1 MMKSAR
7 KRFAKGKHVTSE
19 PASMEHGDIVN
30 ITKRKIRPSSKVVEN
45 RKQEFDQQ
53 RQSVSKLCQK
63 LVKLCETAKHVSHIL
78 RASSAMRASSREL
91 MEMWSALEEMV
102 SRKER
107 TSLFRGIQQVDR
119 EVKDATR
126 IAEETVDNLMEKR
139 DESSSRSST
148 YRTSASSN
156 VSRKSE
162 KIALD
167 SKQEWYDLQKDV
179 GELEVKVKSVEEEKL
194 LNLQALQLEYQRK
207 MKILA
212 DESQLQMHKLMQQ
225 SQLELHLHKKELESK
240 KARAQVCKK
249 VQQVEN
255 PFGLNEEDF
264 IANSS
269 SQQSQILKSDW
280 DHSLKTI
287 HGEDNSNDIVCE
299 NINSGMNSQHA
310 NAFQHSPSGAYT
322 TFVSPE
328 VNMNSVSHLNNDLSA
343 CLRELAISNS
353 MLANAY
359 ALPQIKVDIFD
370 GNPLKFP
377 AWESDFDALI
387 EAKTTNVRQKLNL
400 LSQHLSGDPK
410 TMIQDLV
417 LLQSDTAYAEA
428 KEKLKSRYGNES
440 VICKAFLDKLASW
453 PRIRFR
459 DAAGIQ
465 RYGDFLDQVK
475 VAKHKIKDLEELQK
489 QLDVKGVQTQ
499 LNLSTMMKSGAL
511 VSSQRIRGLQ
521 VMSMDRQVKIDIPQ
535 AYTREQVPASPSQI
549 PKPEVAKQW
558 KHLEK
563 IADKL
568 MPYDSKLKVS
578 ILIGSN
584 IPSAVRP
591 RDIIH
596 GRENDP
602 YGQKSILGW
611 GIIGNVCKNGK
622 RDDKSSISHRVEVT
636 QDCSTAENLLESNGK
651 SSFVFSTKVKE
662 IVSPQQLN
670 QMMEIDFVDHKS
682 KHENMSIEDQ
692 RFVKILSENVI
703 KCDNGMYEMPLPLK
717 CDQVKLPNNKPMVLK
732 RVMQL
737 KKRFE
742 KDSEYKSKYVEFMED
757 MIKNYAERVPENRL
771 VVSDGKVN
779 YVPHTAVFHSKKKT
793 IRVVFDLSALYKGE
807 CINDHLLTGPDL
819 MSGMTGI
826 LCRFRKEEIAV
837 MGDIKGMFH
846 QFVVREQ
853 DRDLLRFF
861 WWNNGNT
868 ESELTEYRMTRHPFG
883 ARSSPGVAM
892 YGLKLA
898 GDDGEK
904 AFGIE
909 AADFVRDNFYVDDGL
924 QSLETVNEAKLL
936 IKNSTS
942 LCAKAGLKLH
952 KFVSNRREVLESIPE
967 CDRASSVKTIDLNN
981 DPLPIERVLGMLWD
995 VNDDVFRY
1003 HLQLKNQPR
1012 TRRGFLSIVSSI
1024 FDPMGFLSPVIL
1036 EGKKILQELCKSKID
1051 WDDPIPEN
1059 VQPRVNAWIDDLH
1072 GIDYLTI
1079 SRCIKPPNFG
1089 VVKVVEMHHFSDACQ
1104 SGYGQCS
1111 YVRLVNENGDSHCTL
1126 LMGKSRV
1133 APLKQISIPR
1143 MELTAA
1149 TISARMS
1156 RYLREELRYENIKEY
1171 FWVDSMVVLG
1181 YVNNPVKR
1189 FHVFV
1194 ANRIQ
1199 QILDVSD
1206 VSTWLHVE
1214 SNQNPSDLASRGIS
1228 VKKLIADSKWWNGP
1242 EFLQCKGAYEPPEVS
1257 YVPNNKTDALL
1268 KHEMKK
1274 ATAFITVEKE
1284 NTVGYNFDID
1294 RLDIFSSWFKAKR
1307 AVVNCIRFC
1316 HKLRKV
1322 DCANNLEVENLSI
1335 SEKVIIRCLQQIH
1348 FSEEI
1353 EQLQSCAVS
1362 GAILDRAKIKI
1373 RNKLSR
1379 SSIYKLDPYIDE
1391 DGLIRVGGRIG
1402 RANMPMDCKH
1412 PLLLPRHSHVTNLII
1427 RHFHMKV
1434 HHMGRG
1440 MTLNE
1445 IRQNGYWIVGGTSAV
1460 SQFITS
1466 CVACRRIR
1474 RPLEV
1479 QRMSDLPEDRVNE
1492 AALFDYSAVDVFGPF
1507 EIKERRS
1514 ILKRYGIIFT
1524 CLSSRAVHL
1533 ESANSLDT
1541 DSFLN
1546 ALRRFLAR
1554 RGTIKQLRADCG
1566 TNFIGGRN
1574 ELLKAIGEIDQCKVR
1589 EYLLSNE
1596 CDWFEFK
1603 FNVPKCSH
1611 MHGSCERQ
1619 IRTVR
1624 NALEPIMQKFGS
1636 QLDDESFRTVLV
1648 EAEHLVNSK
1657 PLTVSN
1663 LGDVGS
1669 PEPLTPNHLLT
1680 MKPKVLLPPPGQF
1693 QRPDVYARRRWRR
1706 VQYIV
1711 NQFWYRWRLE
1721 YLQTLQPRGKWTKTE
1736 LNLCV
1741 GDIVIVNDE
1750 NAPRNEWQL
1759 ARVDALYPSEDGLIR
1774 KVRVLVA
1781 DCNLDSRGK
1790 RTKAVTY
1797 LDRPIHKLVLLV
1809 RAAKDGDSPDEEP
1822 TS

>member
-78 RASSAMRASSREL
+78 RASSAMRASSRQL

-148 YRTSASSN
+148 YRTSASSI

-162 KIALD
+162 KIALN

-287 HGEDNSNDIVCE
+287 HGADNSNDIVCE
-299 NINSGMNSQHA
+299 NINLGMNSQHA

-475 VAKHKIKDLEELQK
+475 VAKHKIKDLEVLDFSVESVKVIERLPTYLQDAWRGTVKNWRSKYGKNSYPPFDEIVKFVNEASEKENIPELEHMNKNREYVKSYDDREKKSKSFSSYRSAQNARAYAHKVENMNANKCPFCSVCHHIDDCDEFGKLSIKDKKTFFLKERLCYGCGSNRGHRVNFCKQRVTCKICNKLHLTALHVDKTLDKSDSKCTQVCTIEGQSGGKHNSMIVPVFVRNSKNPSKEIQCYCILDDQSNCCFVSEELQK
-489 QLDVKGVQTQ
+489 QLDVKDVQTQ

-622 RDDKSSISHRVEVT
+622 HDDKSSISHRVEVT

-1003 HLQLKNQPR
+1003 HSELKNQPR

-1072 GIDYLTI
+1072 GIDNLTI

-1194 ANRIQ
+1194 ANRVQ

-1206 VSTWLHVE
+1206 VSKWLHVE

-1307 AVVNCIRFC
+1307 AVANCIRFC

-1391 DGLIRVGGRIG
+1391 DGLICVGGRIG

-1427 RHFHMKV
+1427 RHF
-1434 HHMGRG
+1434 
-1440 MTLNE
+1440 
-1445 IRQNGYWIVGGTSAV
+1445 I
-1460 SQFITS
+1460 
-1466 CVACRRIR
+1466 
-1474 RPLEV
+1474 
-1479 QRMSDLPEDRVNE
+1479 
-1492 AALFDYSAVDVFGPF
+1492 
-1507 EIKERRS
+1507 
-1514 ILKRYGIIFT
+1514 
-1524 CLSSRAVHL
+1524 
-1533 ESANSLDT
+1533 
-1541 DSFLN
+1541 
-1546 ALRRFLAR
+1546 
-1554 RGTIKQLRADCG
+1554 
-1566 TNFIGGRN
+1566 
-1574 ELLKAIGEIDQCKVR
+1574 
-1589 EYLLSNE
+1589 
-1596 CDWFEFK
+1596 
-1603 FNVPKCSH
+1603 
-1611 MHGSCERQ
+1611 
-1619 IRTVR
+1619 
-1624 NALEPIMQKFGS
+1624 
-1636 QLDDESFRTVLV
+1636 
-1648 EAEHLVNSK
+1648 
-1657 PLTVSN
+1657 
-1663 LGDVGS
+1663 
-1669 PEPLTPNHLLT
+1669 
-1680 MKPKVLLPPPGQF
+1680 
-1693 QRPDVYARRRWRR
+1693 
-1706 VQYIV
+1706 
-1711 NQFWYRWRLE
+1711 
-1721 YLQTLQPRGKWTKTE
+1721 
-1736 LNLCV
+1736 
-1741 GDIVIVNDE
+1741 
-1750 NAPRNEWQL
+1750 
-1759 ARVDALYPSEDGLIR
+1759 
-1774 KVRVLVA
+1774 
-1781 DCNLDSRGK
+1781 
-1790 RTKAVTY
+1790 
-1797 LDRPIHKLVLLV
+1797 
-1809 RAAKDGDSPDEEP
+1809 
-1822 TS
+1822 